1 MVEDDARGS
10 RIGAPPWAA
19 RPDDLLRTDLCP
31 DCLAPLGALVCAR
44 CGLDVRAP
52 QAADVLEAS
61 HRVVDAIAEREGLL
75 EGMRLWSAEAGRTR
89 ARGRWERAIPPVE
102 THGSGPR
109 RADPRV

>member
-1 MVEDDARGS
+1 MGEDDARGS

-31 DCLAPLGALVCAR
+31 ACLAPLGALVCAR

-75 EGMRLWSAEAGRTR
+75 DAMRLWSAEAGRTR
-89 ARGRWERAIPPVE
+89 AAEIAASSPAIAPEPSARERSAPALV
-102 THGSGPR
+102 
-109 RADPRV
+109 